1 MFDPAA
7 YPLNNGLYQYLLDLE
22 TRRAVRYSHFF
33 SICHVGLDQDPGV
46 DPGIVHSAADILRET
61 VRETDVIGLL
71 NGLTFSI
78 LLHNTEI
85 QNACQVAERIRSRV
99 ADQMFTAGNAH
110 LRVTASI
117 GCVCFP
123 THGNDTATVL
133 LRAGEM
139 LAEAKKH
146 GGNKV
151 AVPEQ

>member
-1 MFDPAA
+1 MFGPAA
-7 YPLNNGLYQYLLDLE
+7 YPLNNVLYQYLLDLE

-33 SICHVGLDQDPGV
+33 SICHVGLDQDHGV
-46 DPGIVHSAADILRET
+46 DPGIVHTVADILRET

-123 THGNDTATVL
+123 THGNDTTTVL